1 MKFINHKLD
10 DCLAETLF
18 VLRIPKNMPEL
29 SKKLTYR
36 RAEHLALFRM
46 YIVYNAR

>member
-10 DCLAETLF
+10 DFLAETLF
-18 VLRIPKNMPEL
+18 MLRIPKSMPEL
-29 SKKLTYR
+29 SKKVTYR
-36 RAEHLALFRM
+36 KAELLALFWM